1 MDEMISTLE
10 RIGLPESECKRIRE
24 EYRDD
29 LDGLSLFV
37 LYMRALLDD
46 RHEYVD

>member
-1 MDEMISTLE
+1 MDEMIATLK
-10 RIGLPESECKRIRE
+10 RIGLPDNECNRIRI

-29 LDGLSLFV
+29 LDGLSMFV

-46 RHEYVD
+46 RHEYV